1 VDVKAPTEMRIVL
14 DGNDGTGKS
23 TLSAKLKEMGFKHV
37 ADRGIPTKM
46 TDDLALRP
54 GPEHEGEV
62 YVVLDA
68 PVPVCRAR
76 LAAAG
81 KDMNEKYHTVQDL
94 TFYRDQYMRVA
105 GTLGVFLIDS
115 SGTPETTLAR
125 VMFFLGETWMQ
136 RQRRLA

>member
-1 VDVKAPTEMRIVL
+1 MKNPTELRIVL
-14 DGNDGTGKS
+14 DGNDGTGKT
-23 TLSAKLKEMGFKHV
+23 TLAKKLYEMGFIHIN
-37 ADRGIPTKM
+37 DRGIPTKM
-46 TDDLALRP
+46 TDDLKLRP
-54 GPEHEGEV
+54 GPEHDGEV
-62 YVVLDA
+62 YVLLDA
-68 PVPVCRAR
+68 PVDVCRAR
-76 LAAAG
+76 LQAAG
-81 KDMNEKYHTVQDL
+81 KDLTEKYHTVDDL